1 MSVKREVRQRAE
13 ETARIRQKAEAD
25 SVERIAKKLRNN
37 NAFTL
42 AETLITVLI
51 LLMVSAV
58 VAGGVPSAANAYRK
72 AVDAANAY
80 SLLSTT
86 VNALRDELST
96 ARDVSVSGNTITYY
110 SSDTGSQS
118 TISVVND
125 VIMLQQYSDWS
136 EEYMDTDYTAAQP
149 AARPLVTDAAK
160 IKGKLKISYKAAAF
174 DPDTEIITITGLAV
188 TITDTTPERTIVEMP
203 ETGLQIRV
211 ITGGSTEANTSGD
224 GNTGGDTTGG
234 NTP

>member
-1 MSVKREVRQRAE
+1 MKRALN
-13 ETARIRQKAEAD
+13 
-25 SVERIAKKLRNN
+25 KLRET

-96 ARDVSVSGNTITYY
+96 AWNVSVSENTITYY

-118 TISVVND
+118 TISVSAD
-125 VIMLQQYSDWS
+125 KIIMLQQYNDWS
-136 EEYMDTDYTAAQP
+136 AEYLDSTSSVTKP
-149 AARPLVTDAAK
+149 EPRPLVTDAAK
-160 IKGKLKISYKAAAF
+160 IKGKLSVTYSGVTF
-174 DPDTEIITITGLAV
+174 DKDAGIITFTGLCV
-188 TITDTTPERTIVEMP
+188 SNNETTSGQPIVKMP
-203 ETGLQIRV
+203 DINGKTSALQIKV
-211 ITGGSTEANTSGD
+211 ITGGSTAPGS
-224 GNTGGDTTGG
+224 TGGS
-234 NTP
+234 TP

>member
-1 MSVKREVRQRAE
+1 MKRALN
-13 ETARIRQKAEAD
+13 
-25 SVERIAKKLRNN
+25 KLREK

-96 ARDVSVSGNTITYY
+96 AWNVSVSENTITYF

-118 TISVVND
+118 TISVSGND
-125 VIMLQQYSDWS
+125 IILQQYNDWTA
-136 EEYMDTDYTAAQP
+136 EYLDSTSTVSKP
-149 AARPLVTDAAK
+149 EPRPLVTDAAK
-160 IKGKLKISYKAAAF
+160 IKGKLSVTYSGVSF
-174 DPDTEIITITGLAV
+174 DEDAGIITFTGLGV
-188 TITDTTPERTIVEMP
+188 SNNETTSGQPIVKMP
-203 ETGLQIRV
+203 DINGKTSALQIKV
-211 ITGGSTEANTSGD
+211 ITGGSTAPGS
-224 GNTGGDTTGG
+224 TGGS
-234 NTP
+234 TP

>member
-1 MSVKREVRQRAE
+1 M
-13 ETARIRQKAEAD
+13 
-25 SVERIAKKLRNN
+25 ERMVKKLRDTK
-37 NAFTL
+37 AFTL

-96 ARDVSVSGNTITYY
+96 ARDVCVSDNTITYY

-118 TISVVND
+118 TISVSNG

-136 EEYMDTDYTAAQP
+136 DEYMDNGYTASKP

-160 IKGKLKISYKAAAF
+160 IKGKLKVSYKAADF
-174 DPDTEIITITGLAV
+174 NSDSEIITFTGLAV
-188 TITDTTPERTIVEMP
+188 NNTDITPERTIVEMP
-203 ETGLQIRV
+203 ESGLQIRV
-211 ITGGSTEANTSGD
+211 ITGGNTETNTTGGGS
-224 GNTGGDTTGG
+224 TGGDTTGG

>member
-1 MSVKREVRQRAE
+1 MKRALN
-13 ETARIRQKAEAD
+13 
-25 SVERIAKKLRNN
+25 KLREK

-58 VAGGVPSAANAYRK
+58 VAGGVPAAANAYRK

-96 ARDVSVSGNTITYY
+96 AWNVSVSGNKITYY

-118 TISVVND
+118 TISVSGND
-125 VIMLQQYSDWS
+125 IILQQYNDWS
-136 EEYMDTDYTAAQP
+136 NEYLDSTSTVSKP
-149 AARPLVTDAAK
+149 EPRPLVTDAAK
-160 IKGKLKISYKAAAF
+160 IKGKLSVTYSSVAF
-174 DPDTEIITITGLAV
+174 DKDAGIITFTGLGV
-188 TITDTTPERTIVEMP
+188 SNNETTSGQPIVKMP
-203 ETGLQIRV
+203 DINGKTSALQIKV
-211 ITGGSTEANTSGD
+211 ITGGSTAPGS
-224 GNTGGDTTGG
+224 TGGS
-234 NTP
+234 TP

>member
-1 MSVKREVRQRAE
+1 MN
-13 ETARIRQKAEAD
+13 
-25 SVERIAKKLRNN
+25 KLREK

-58 VAGGVPSAANAYRK
+58 VAGGVPAAANAYRK

-96 ARDVSVSGNTITYY
+96 AWNVSVSGNKITYY

-118 TISVVND
+118 TISVSGND
-125 VIMLQQYSDWS
+125 IILQQYNDWS
-136 EEYMDTDYTAAQP
+136 NEYLDSTSTVSKP
-149 AARPLVTDAAK
+149 EPRPLVTDAAK
-160 IKGKLKISYKAAAF
+160 IKGKLSVTYSSVAF
-174 DPDTEIITITGLAV
+174 DKDAGIITFTGLGV
-188 TITDTTPERTIVEMP
+188 SNNETTSGQPIVKMP
-203 ETGLQIRV
+203 DINGKTSALQIKV
-211 ITGGSTEANTSGD
+211 ITGGSTAPGS
-224 GNTGGDTTGG
+224 TGGS
-234 NTP
+234 TP